1 MKVRMYGAPFWDIFL
16 FCIPLHILILLVPT
30 INFISALVGN
40 VSFETVKYNVIGG
53 LIYLIITS
61 IGVLVPYF
69 IRRIKFQ
76 KIMILNSSGCSIV
89 LKSKVL
95 MEFAINDISCELDYP
110 NFKTLFYYLEV
121 HFDGHLNLDII
132 SNDNKKYHYELAIT
146 RIKAKSII
154 KYLNK
159 HRDVLKKR

>member
-30 INFISALVGN
+30 IDFISTLVGN
-40 VSFETVKYNVIGG
+40 VSFETVKHNVIGG

-76 KIMILNSSGCSIV
+76 KIMILNPSGCSIV

-95 MEFAINDISCELDYP
+95 MEFAINDISYELDYP
-110 NFKTLFYYLEV
+110 NFKTLFHDLEV
-121 HFDGHLNLDII
+121 HFDGQLILDII
-132 SNDNKKYHYELAIT
+132 SNDNKKHHYELAIT

-159 HRDVLKKR
+159 HQDVLKKR